1 MGGEGR
7 GRQEPIACFFMLCMV
22 MLFSEKIGHLP
33 RKREMKPKTMM
44 SFSLQAFSGV
54 LAGARSPGLALL
66 ALAVLSLADACA
78 AMSPACDQ
86 PIAAL
91 YDRVSP
97 AVVTITGQ
105 SINPYRLQDR
115 VTHTVGSGFIADAN
129 GLVLT
134 NSHVA
139 FGQQSLT
146 VTLDD
151 GTILP
156 ARLLGADPIY
166 DIAALE
172 IPKPDKGILPTVHM
186 GDSDKIRVGE
196 DVIAVGNPL
205 GLDQTVTRGIISGL
219 NRILPDSPMSLNE
232 PMIQTDA
239 SINPGDSG
247 GPLFNRFGEVIGIT
261 TSMVEGAQ
269 NIGFAIPINLV
280 KLLKNGKV
288 IRPWLGFNG
297 TPIKADLKKIINLPL
312 VDGFLVEAVEPGSP
326 AEAAGIRG
334 GSLEVTVGTT
344 SFLFGGDIVT
354 SINGTPMNDPE
365 KIKLVMRALTVGS
378 KVKLALYREG
388 KVREVEYLLPERP
401 LMPGDLP
408 EDQSFTIGPPR
419 GNANAVPVTP
429 EN

>member
-1 MGGEGR
+1 
-7 GRQEPIACFFMLCMV
+7 
-22 MLFSEKIGHLP
+22 
-33 RKREMKPKTMM
+33 MM
-44 SFSLQAFSGV
+44 TFSLQVFSEALARACSPV
-54 LAGARSPGLALL
+54 LAML
-66 ALAVLSLADACA
+66 ALAVFSLADACA
-78 AMSPACDQ
+78 ATPPACDQ

-91 YDRVSP
+91 YERVSH

-115 VTHTVGSGFIADAN
+115 VTHVVGSGFIADAD
-129 GLVLT
+129 GLILT

-166 DIAALE
+166 DIAAVK
-172 IPKPDKGILPTVHM
+172 IPKPDKGTLPTVPM

-196 DVIAVGNPL
+196 DVIAIGNPL
-205 GLDQTVTRGIISGL
+205 GLDQTVSRGIISGL
-219 NRILPDSPMSLNE
+219 NRILPESPLSLTE

-247 GPLFNRFGEVIGIT
+247 GPLFNRWGEVIGIT
-261 TSMVEGAQ
+261 TAMVEGAQ

-280 KLLKNGKV
+280 KAVLPSLLKNGRV
-288 IRPWLGFNG
+288 IRPWLGFQG
-297 TPIKADLKKIINLPL
+297 TLIRADLKKILNLPL
-312 VDGFLVEAVEPGSP
+312 VDGLLVEAIEPGGP

-344 SFLFGGDIVT
+344 SLLLGGDIVT
-354 SINGTPMNDPE
+354 SINDTPMDNPE
-365 KIKLVMRALTVGS
+365 KLKLVMRALTVGS

-388 KVREVEYLLPERP
+388 EVREVEYVLPERP
-401 LMPGDLP
+401 LMPSDLP
-408 EDQSFTIGPPR
+408 EEQSFTIGPPPGK
-419 GNANAVPVTP
+419 GNAGPLSP
-429 EN
+429 DQ